1 MGYFTP
7 CKSHLELVNL
17 LSNWGESSLLCGSIH
32 FGRHPMGAMKNM
44 GGDGIL
50 LVGLDGL
57 LVADARFHGF

>member
-1 MGYFTP
+1 
-7 CKSHLELVNL
+7 
-17 LSNWGESSLLCGSIH
+17 
-32 FGRHPMGAMKNM
+32 MGAMKNM